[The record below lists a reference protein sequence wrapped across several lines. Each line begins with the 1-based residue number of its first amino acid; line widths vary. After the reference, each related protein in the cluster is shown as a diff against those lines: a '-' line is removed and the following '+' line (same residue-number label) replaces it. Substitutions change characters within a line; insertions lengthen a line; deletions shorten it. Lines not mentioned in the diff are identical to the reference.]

1 MADRGGGSCGEG
13 SRGGCDG
20 AGYDHH
26 VQFHER
32 ARADLGHPGGAC
44 EADCGEQWRRGLAT
58 VHVAV
63 ATSGGNHGEEEFEL
77 LFYIFLAG
85 VVALPCAI
93 GFGARGYSF
102 SWWQDTAHPGTGRRG
117 GTWRYGARAPQT
129 WGQRLVAASPSRL
142 LRIGSVIDAE

>member
-77 LFYIFLAG
+77 LFLAG